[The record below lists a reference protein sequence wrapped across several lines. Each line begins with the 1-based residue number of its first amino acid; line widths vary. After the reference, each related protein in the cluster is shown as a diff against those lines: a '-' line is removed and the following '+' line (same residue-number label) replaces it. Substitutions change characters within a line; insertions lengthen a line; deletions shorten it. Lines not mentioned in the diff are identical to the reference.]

1 MPSRK
6 SSLENLALARLKN
19 PNFHRGGRK
28 KGQLAQ
34 ATLDKMKVKKKL
46 DQRFLRATDPLA
58 NAQIS
63 LAKGVAFLYKIHTN
77 EKGVRGKP
85 ELITSQSDIESYL
98 DGAFEHDSSDYYYI
112 HTKEPNNQAIDSIFN
127 RVHGK
132 PKESVE
138 MSVAVFSL
146 KALADKRKRL
156 AIDNEIVNAND
167 LQLDSASLSDSPDD
181 DDTDSSEE
189 EA

>member
-1 MPSRK
+1 MGTRK
-6 SSLENLALARLKN
+6 ANLENLALAKLSHNK
-19 PNFHRGGRK
+19 RGRP
-28 KGQLAQ
+28 KGTLSKT
-34 ATLDKMKVKKKL
+34 TLDKMKVKKNL
-46 DQRFLRATDPLA
+46 DQRFLRATDKIA

-63 LAKGVAFLYKIHTN
+63 LAQGLAFLYRIHTS
-77 EKGVRGKP
+77 EKGVKGKP

-132 PKESVE
+132 PKESLDVTVE
-138 MSVAVFSL
+138 VFSL

-156 AIDNEIVNAND
+156 AFVENANE
-167 LQLDSASLSDSPDD
+167 LRLDTASLPDSPQESG
-181 DDTDSSEE
+181 TDSDDEE
-189 EA
+189 D